1 MDEEIVMAEWFGKLL
16 VAGIAILVIWS
27 VLKSRYAFEISIKGG
42 KPHIR
47 KGKVTSAFLA
57 SVTDACLESGVTLG
71 WIGGVPHGRR
81 VALRFSRHFSPGL
94 QQRLRNEWLAAY

>member
-1 MDEEIVMAEWFGKLL
+1 MNEEIVMAEWVGKFV
-16 VAGIAILVIWS
+16 VAGIALFVMWS
-27 VLKSRYAFEISIKGG
+27 ILKSRYTFEICIKGG
-42 KPHIR
+42 TPHIR
-47 KGKVTSAFLA
+47 KGKVTSDFLA
-57 SVTDACLESGVTLG
+57 SVADACRESGVTLG

>member
-1 MDEEIVMAEWFGKLL
+1 MDEEFFVAEWLGKLA
-16 VAGIAILVIWS
+16 VGGITLFVIWS
-27 VLKSRYAFEISIKGG
+27 VLKSRYSFEISIKGG
-42 KPHIR
+42 TPRIR

-57 SVTDACLESGVTLG
+57 SVTDACRESGVTLG

-94 QQRLRNEWLAAY
+94 QQRLRNEWLAVY